1 MIEVIEYFDE
11 MGGKDIFNLFLLK
24 FFGKESTF

>member
-1 MIEVIEYFDE
+1 MVEVIEYFDE
-11 MGGKDIFNLFLLK
+11 MGGKEIFNLFIHK